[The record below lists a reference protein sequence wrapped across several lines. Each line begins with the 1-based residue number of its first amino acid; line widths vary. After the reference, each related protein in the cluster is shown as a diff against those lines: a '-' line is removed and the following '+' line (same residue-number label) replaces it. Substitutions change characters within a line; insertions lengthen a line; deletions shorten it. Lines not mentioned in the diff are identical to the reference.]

1 MVVVVVGA
9 GAAAVAEAA
18 GADRGIDVAAVLVA
32 GVVTAA
38 EDSSCMPRSVCSLC
52 LTEFWRVCC
61 SSGLQTFVGGQRR
74 HARDSAILR

>member
-52 LTEFWRVCC
+52 LT
-61 SSGLQTFVGGQRR
+61 
-74 HARDSAILR
+74 